1 MTLLL
6 LALFA
11 CSGDSG
17 PKIDDADG
25 DGVAA
30 ADDCDDTDAE
40 VYPDAPERCNDAD
53 DDCDDEIDE
62 GLAVTFY
69 PDADGDT
76 YGDMNA
82 PVEDCSQ
89 PTGTVTNGEDCDD
102 TAIAVNP
109 AAVEVCDGIDNNC
122 AGGVD
127 EGVKTTFYRDADGD
141 TYGNPSVTQ
150 DACSAPSGYVVTG
163 GDCDDTEAARN
174 PTTVWYADA
183 DGDGRGDAASKI
195 GRAHV

>member
-1 MTLLL
+1 MLFRSLL

-122 AGGVD
+122 SGYAD
-127 EGVKTTFYRDADGD
+127 EGVA
-141 TYGNPSVTQ
+141 VTL
-150 DACSAPSGYVVTG
+150 YV
-163 GDCDDTEAARN
+163 
-174 PTTVWYADA
+174 DA
-183 DGDGRGDAASKI
+183 DGDGHGTTAKTSEGCEGGGGWAEVDDDCDDTDPLTYPDADETD
-195 GRAHV
+195 